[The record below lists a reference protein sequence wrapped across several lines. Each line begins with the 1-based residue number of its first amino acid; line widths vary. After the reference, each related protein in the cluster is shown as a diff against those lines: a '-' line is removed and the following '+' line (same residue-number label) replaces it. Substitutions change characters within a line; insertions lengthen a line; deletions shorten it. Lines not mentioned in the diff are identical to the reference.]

1 MTDSFMNQMQLK
13 LEKLHSVLMVSFIA
27 SSIKTKYLKLKSNS
41 VVLSFKCP
49 HKSQNKFIAF
59 ETVKPQNAKCLET

>member
-1 MTDSFMNQMQLK
+1 MNQMQLQ

-27 SSIKTKYLKLKSNS
+27 LTIKTKYLKLESNS
-41 VVLSFKCP
+41 VLLPFKCP

-59 ETVKPQNAKCLET
+59 ETVKPQNAKYLET